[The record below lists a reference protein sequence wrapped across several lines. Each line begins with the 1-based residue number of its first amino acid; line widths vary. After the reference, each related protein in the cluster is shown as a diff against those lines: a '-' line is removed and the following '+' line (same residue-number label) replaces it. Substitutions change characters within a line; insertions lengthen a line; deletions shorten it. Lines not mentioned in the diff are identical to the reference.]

1 MYINSIT
8 LDNFR
13 TFYGSRKIE
22 FSVQENK
29 PVTIFIGENGAGKTT
44 LLNAV
49 FWGFT
54 GRFSKQFDS
63 SEAIINRAAVEEG
76 VKTCSVEISF
86 SNEGV
91 TYSLERIHTKGS
103 SSSSIRLS
111 KYDPSSG
118 HLIPISADLAEMQIE
133 KFIPNKLASWFF
145 FDGEAIGA
153 LHLRGDSEFKRQL
166 RQTFGFSSLERLK
179 ELLIDMEKDYRRE
192 EARSIKSARLD
203 DINDQ
208 LDALERQ
215 QKTLGDTVDLLKN
228 TINIEESKKSECE
241 GRLLNYAQAEPIQ
254 NRRNIA
260 STRLAEEKNRRDQK
274 VKIRNDFLIKNIPKV
289 ILSEK
294 MGVLINQLNQK
305 EEDQTLPEPFG
316 TKLIDQIKYMKKCI
330 CGTEVLPGS
339 PEDKCLDTMLNRAST
354 GLLMQKIFAFRSQI
368 GQYKKQGDEYQA
380 HLNSLVNEIQKCE
393 SDIAEQE
400 AIIRKADEDIKGIKI
415 EEVRQL
421 KESLGSSE
429 AKIRD
434 AERDIGAHENR
445 MKFNRKDIDALKAEQ
460 DKIFAQQNL
469 STHLRTE
476 REKVSKILNYVSA
489 EFSRQEAEVLDALNK
504 EISGVL
510 DAYLTKNYS
519 AKVDPDS
526 YEVKTYDV
534 DGKPVSLGTGESNM
548 LKFAVIAAIVGMAG
562 SRTKISKVN
571 WISEPI
577 IAPLMFDAPFSVIDP
592 VYRAGV
598 TKNLSD
604 LASQLILLFDSGK
617 WDQELFDILS
627 KKIGKTYLLVSKA
640 KGPEKSVSKS
650 VEIAGKIFN
659 LNEYGDRDETMLKE
673 IQL

>member
-103 SSSSIRLS
+103 SSSSIRLT

-118 HLIPISADLAEMQIE
+118 HLIPINPDLAEIQIE

-179 ELLIDMEKDYRRE
+179 ELLIDIEKDYKRE

-215 QKTLGDTVDLLKN
+215 QKTLGDTVNLLKN

-241 GRLLNYAQAEPIQ
+241 GRLLNYTQAEPIQ

-260 STRLAEEKNRRDQK
+260 STKLAEEKNRRDQK

-330 CGTEVLPGS
+330 CGTKVLPGS

-380 HLNSLVNEIQKCE
+380 HLNLLVNEIQKCE

-434 AERDIGAHENR
+434 AERDIGGHENR
-445 MKFNRKDIDALKAEQ
+445 MRSNRKDIDALKAEQ

-562 SRTKISKVN
+562 SRTKISRVN

-627 KKIGKTYLLVSKA
+627 NKIGKTYLLVSKA

>member
-8 LDNFR
+8 LNNFR
-13 TFYGSRKIE
+13 TFYGVRKID
-22 FSVQENK
+22 FSINEAQ

-63 SEAIINRAAVEEG
+63 SESIINRAASEQG

-86 SNEGV
+86 SNEDI
-91 TYSLERIHTKGS
+91 TYSLERVHTKGS
-103 SSSSIRLS
+103 ANSSIRLS
-111 KYDPSSG
+111 KYDKNSG
-118 HLIPISADLAEMQIE
+118 HLIPVNAELAEREIE
-133 KFIPNKLASWFF
+133 KYIPNKLASWFF

-153 LHLRGDSEFKRQL
+153 LHLRGDSEFKKQL
-166 RQTFGFSSLERLK
+166 RQTFGFSTLEKLK
-179 ELLIDMEKDYRRE
+179 DTLTEMEREYTRE

-203 DINDQ
+203 EINEQ
-208 LDALERQ
+208 LDSLDSQ
-215 QKTLGDTVDLLKN
+215 QKQFGDVIDLLRN
-228 TINIEESKKSECE
+228 TINVEENKKKDYE
-241 GRLLNYAQAEPIQ
+241 GRLLNYTQAEPIQ
-254 NRRNIA
+254 NKRNIA
-260 STRLAEEKNRRDQK
+260 VKRLAEEKNRRDQK
-274 VKIRNDFLIKNIPKV
+274 IKVRNDYLIKNLPKV
-289 ILSEK
+289 ILNEK
-294 MGVLINQLNQK
+294 MTLLIGKLNQK

-316 TKLIDQIKYMKKCI
+316 TKLIDQVKFLKKCI

-339 PEDKCLDTMLNRAST
+339 KEDKCLEKMLERAST
-354 GLLMQKIFAFRSQI
+354 GELMQKIFSYRSQI
-368 GQYKKQGDEYQA
+368 GQYKRQADEYHTQ
-380 HLNSLVNEIQKCE
+380 LDILVSEIQKSE
-393 SDIAEQE
+393 SEIAEQE
-400 AIIRKADEDIKGIKI
+400 LIIRKADEDIRGINI

-421 KESLGSSE
+421 REKRDRSE
-429 AKIRD
+429 AIIRD
-434 AERDIGAHENR
+434 AERDIGSNKSR
-445 MKFNRKDIDALKAEQ
+445 MEFNRKDISVLKIEQ
-460 DKIFAQQNL
+460 DRILAQQNH
-469 STHLRTE
+469 STHIRAE
-476 REKVSKILNYVSA
+476 RQKVTKILSYVTE
-489 EFSRQEAEVLDALNK
+489 EFKRQEAEVLDALNL

-510 DAYLTKNYS
+510 DTYLTKNYS

-617 WDQELFDILS
+617 WDDELFAILN
-627 KKIGKTYLLVSKA
+627 KKIGKTYLLVSRA

-650 VEIAGKIFN
+650 VEINGKTFD
-659 LNEYGDRDETMLKE
+659 LNEYGERDETLLKE
-673 IQL
+673 IRL